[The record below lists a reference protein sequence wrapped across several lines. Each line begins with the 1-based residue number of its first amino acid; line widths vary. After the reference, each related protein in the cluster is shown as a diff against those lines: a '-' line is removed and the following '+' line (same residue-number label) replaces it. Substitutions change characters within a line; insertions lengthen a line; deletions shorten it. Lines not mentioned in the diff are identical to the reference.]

1 MDTVIN
7 ILAFSRRH
15 DVDVMRQR
23 VIDGTLQYVHAKR
36 WHGQRVA
43 FNMHFDHANNAL
55 IVGGGRRRLPDSTI
69 RFISQDLDYER
80 RHDVNAVQQWAS
92 QFSRLVIVADAQ
104 ELLQDPELRHDV
116 ATRRLALQNRYLD
129 VSLMLMD
136 VDGIM
141 DIEDTGDYAT
151 TYIGALAAF
160 GSKPYN
166 GSKLKTFYHNQ
177 WKEVYSLGLA
187 QDLLCFRRRYSKRP
201 VYLPLMLICHSDKH
215 YQMGFMELL
224 VSCINCAVH
233 SQSLELKNVSTHKT
247 YSTMASFTF
256 NKAFMDR
263 LKSMMNRNVRHIRL
277 AVIGLTS
284 SGKTYLLEDMVTA
297 LKKYGYQCSASS
309 AMSTLRPTAATY
321 LNQVAN
327 YDDGIWQTE
336 VYACR
341 STNVYLTVYNK
352 DGQRFIFEFVDVP
365 GDVIKRDSITEFQAI
380 LSALSISVAPIFR
393 ETVWTRGDGHQIKT
407 IDFVADGPT
416 EPTNVDDTTDDIKLR
431 GKSDSNQP
439 SLTAGQGSGS
449 GLLTQGFRTLSYEK
463 NEVVIKELIKQGYRP
478 LSASTSRN
486 IMNRLTGANHSDASL
501 ISGQYL
507 LAHLEDYVTDTVING
522 ILDAWD
528 ALGIDQSMSTSG
540 ISLTETYD
548 GKLNAS
554 DSNKQRFDKVY
565 KNHFF
570 FHYYTFFATDVVICD
585 KCAVPFDHLNY
596 DKDGKPKSKALSA
609 VERAKAL
616 DEMTTNYWYMMN
628 ALTSLLSHPSAPEKH
643 LYLAFRG
650 VDSFLVQN
658 NFKMLRKLGYSANML
673 YSLFVLHLFG
683 KFRSDVADEGSIYD
697 DEDNEYDL
705 EGFGSHAS
713 FDEPADFW
721 DAIHSTCGDNA
732 AALRLSKKL
741 LDEYLS
747 GQHDKFVNVDPLSCF
762 MTSDMDLRD
771 HILDRIDRFK
781 DLPGACSVPSDPS
794 SFARK
799 LDYLLPPHVYFTSS
813 AIDMDFNICGHS
825 LDSVRLFAGRARH
838 EGNRMCWG
846 TRNLLSDILLAHGID
861 NDGEVIGQLLA
872 YCYQSTDN
880 C

>member
-1 MDTVIN
+1 M
-7 ILAFSRRH
+7 
-15 DVDVMRQR
+15 
-23 VIDGTLQYVHAKR
+23 
-36 WHGQRVA
+36 
-43 FNMHFDHANNAL
+43 
-55 IVGGGRRRLPDSTI
+55 
-69 RFISQDLDYER
+69 
-80 RHDVNAVQQWAS
+80 
-92 QFSRLVIVADAQ
+92 
-104 ELLQDPELRHDV
+104 
-116 ATRRLALQNRYLD
+116 
-129 VSLMLMD
+129 
-136 VDGIM
+136 
-141 DIEDTGDYAT
+141 
-151 TYIGALAAF
+151 
-160 GSKPYN
+160 
-166 GSKLKTFYHNQ
+166 
-177 WKEVYSLGLA
+177 
-187 QDLLCFRRRYSKRP
+187 
-201 VYLPLMLICHSDKH
+201 
-215 YQMGFMELL
+215 
-224 VSCINCAVH
+224 
-233 SQSLELKNVSTHKT
+233 
-247 YSTMASFTF
+247 
-256 NKAFMDR
+256 
-263 LKSMMNRNVRHIRL
+263 
-277 AVIGLTS
+277 
-284 SGKTYLLEDMVTA
+284 
-297 LKKYGYQCSASS
+297 
-309 AMSTLRPTAATY
+309 
-321 LNQVAN
+321 
-327 YDDGIWQTE
+327 
-336 VYACR
+336 
-341 STNVYLTVYNK
+341 
-352 DGQRFIFEFVDVP
+352 
-365 GDVIKRDSITEFQAI
+365 
-380 LSALSISVAPIFR
+380 SISVAPIFR

-650 VDSFLVQN
+650 VDSFLVQKS
-658 NFKMLRKLGYSANML
+658 FKDLRRLGYSANML

-771 HILDRIDRFK
+771 HILDRLDRFK
-781 DLPGACSVPSDPS
+781 HRFGANTRQRFKQRFRRIIGPDRYFFNQQNVAGVHAFVHLHGGDAGFTVAVKDRPVDRRRTAI
-794 SFARK
+794 AR
-799 LDYLLPPHVYFTSS
+799 
-813 AIDMDFNICGHS
+813 
-825 LDSVRLFAGRARH
+825 
-838 EGNRMCWG
+838 
-846 TRNLLSDILLAHGID
+846 
-861 NDGEVIGQLLA
+861 Q
-872 YCYQSTDN
+872 
-880 C
+880 